1 MRLMKGGP
9 NVGANALCAVRSSN
23 TRSSVPTQR
32 HGLKIGLTGQDAVAG
47 GHMATWYYPPV
58 REIPSACRGAGWT
71 TSARKR

>member
-1 MRLMKGGP
+1 MKGGP
-9 NVGANALCAVRSSN
+9 NVRANALCAVRPSN
-23 TRSSVPTQR
+23 TRA

-47 GHMATWYYPPV
+47 GHMATWYCPPV